1 MSDIDFSKLCM
12 SPDEVDTVIYH
23 GGCADGFTS
32 AFSCYYYNK
41 INNTNKE
48 ITYHYAD
55 FSKPNPNVKG
65 KNVLICDFSY
75 KYPILCD
82 MIQSAN
88 KLVILDHHKTAE
100 ADLKA
105 IPDENKVF
113 RMDHSGAYITWK
125 YFNQSDSSVPR
136 LITYVEDN
144 DIWLKKQPN
153 TREFTSYL
161 FSMPMTFDEYEKFL
175 DDNYIDNTVFPIGS
189 GMMKQNESFILQGIR
204 RSTPT
209 FINIDGKF
217 YFNVVL
223 NTSILKSELGNR
235 VLSEYPN
242 CDFSTMYNYD
252 NLTNETWLSLRSD
265 DMKTDVSEIAKKYN
279 GGGHRSASGVS
290 RYGFTANLPCIVLG
304 DINVYKLLD
313 TINHNDN
320 IVSLNTNYLKK
331 ELALYL
337 LQLKYIDKFKQEISH
352 ACSILRNK
360 NKSEELYN
368 IDISKVWHYDGSL
381 NETFI
386 IIHYKSEEVLEK
398 YLNTINKE
406 IFSEI
411 KKNSDDKLYE
421 YKLKGLNI

>member
-1 MSDIDFSKLCM
+1 
-12 SPDEVDTVIYH
+12 
-23 GGCADGFTS
+23 
-32 AFSCYYYNK
+32 
-41 INNTNKE
+41 
-48 ITYHYAD
+48 
-55 FSKPNPNVKG
+55 
-65 KNVLICDFSY
+65 
-75 KYPILCD
+75 

-223 NTSILKSELGNR
+223 NTSVLKSELGNR

-242 CDFSTMYNYD
+242 CDFSIMYNYD

-265 DMKTDVSEIAKKYN
+265 DMKADVSEIAKRYN
-279 GGGHRSASGVS
+279 GGGHKNSSGVS
-290 RYGFTANLPCIVLG
+290 RYGFTTNLPCIVLG

-337 LQLKYIDKFKQEISH
+337 LRTCF
-352 ACSILRNK
+352 N
-360 NKSEELYN
+360 
-368 IDISKVWHYDGSL
+368 
-381 NETFI
+381 
-386 IIHYKSEEVLEK
+386 
-398 YLNTINKE
+398 
-406 IFSEI
+406 
-411 KKNSDDKLYE
+411 
-421 YKLKGLNI
+421 